1 MVAGGQDVNLMKVR
15 GLVFDP
21 HTNMYI
27 VILNDEENKEVLPI
41 WIGKFEANAICF
53 ILEGITP
60 PRPMTHDL
68 TKSILDTLDIKIISI
83 VINNL
88 KDNTYYA
95 KIHLSSQGSEVVI
108 DSRPSDAIA
117 LALRSSA
124 PIFVS
129 EDVLEKRNAENLDQW
144 LKNLKPEDFGKYLS

>member
-1 MVAGGQDVNLMKVR
+1 MYIMKVR

-27 VILNDEENKEVLPI
+27 VILNDETDREILPI

-53 ILEGITP
+53 VLEGITP

-68 TKSILDTLDIKIISI
+68 TKNILDMLDIKIISI
-83 VINNL
+83 VVNNL
-88 KDNTYYA
+88 QDNTYYA

-117 LALRSSA
+117 LALRANA
-124 PIFVS
+124 PIFVA
-129 EDVLEKRNAENLDQW
+129 EEVMDRRNSENLDQW
-144 LKNLKPEDFGKYLS
+144 LKNLKPEDFGKYMT

>member
-1 MVAGGQDVNLMKVR
+1 MYLMKVR

-53 ILEGITP
+53 VLEGIIP

-68 TKSILDTLDIKIISI
+68 TKSIMDTLDIKIISI
-83 VINNL
+83 VISNL

-95 KIHLSSQGSEVVI
+95 KIHLLSHGSEVVV

-129 EDVLEKRNAENLDQW
+129 EEVLERRNAENLDQW
-144 LKNLKPEDFGKYLS
+144 LKNLRPEDFGKFLT

>member
-1 MVAGGQDVNLMKVR
+1 MYLMKVR
-15 GLVFDP
+15 GLVYDP

-27 VILNDEENKEVLPI
+27 VILNDEDNKEILPI

-53 ILEGITP
+53 VLEGITP

-68 TKSILDTLDIKIISI
+68 AKNILDTLDIKIIS
-83 VINNL
+83 VVVNNL

-95 KIHLSSQGSEVVI
+95 KIHLLADGSEIVI

-117 LALRSSA
+117 LALRANA
-124 PIFVS
+124 PIFVA
-129 EDVLEKRNAENLDQW
+129 EEVMEKRNSENLDQW
-144 LKNLKPEDFGKYLS
+144 LKNLRPEDFGKYMT

>member
-1 MVAGGQDVNLMKVR
+1 MKVR
-15 GLVFDP
+15 GLVCDP

-53 ILEGITP
+53 VLEGITP

-68 TKSILDTLDIKIISI
+68 TKSIMDTLDIKIISI
-83 VINNL
+83 VISNL

-95 KIHLSSQGSEVVI
+95 KIHLLSHGSEVVV

-129 EDVLEKRNAENLDQW
+129 EEVLERRNAENLDQW
-144 LKNLKPEDFGKYLS
+144 LKNLRPEDFGKFLT

>member
-1 MVAGGQDVNLMKVR
+1 MYLMKVR

-129 EDVLEKRNAENLDQW
+129 EDVLEKRNSENLDQW

>member
-1 MVAGGQDVNLMKVR
+1 MNLMKVR

-27 VILNDEENKEVLPI
+27 VILNDEENKDVLPI

>member
-1 MVAGGQDVNLMKVR
+1 MNLMKVR

-83 VINNL
+83 VISNL

-95 KIHLSSQGSEVVI
+95 KIHLSSHGSEVVV
-108 DSRPSDAIA
+108 DSRPSDGIA
-117 LALRSSA
+117 LALRASA

-129 EDVLEKRNAENLDQW
+129 EDVLEKRNSENLDQW

>member
-1 MVAGGQDVNLMKVR
+1 MYLMKVR

-27 VILNDEENKEVLPI
+27 VILNDETDKEILPI
-41 WIGKFEANAICF
+41 SIGKFEANAICF

-68 TKSILDTLDIKIISI
+68 TKNVLDTLGVKIISI
-83 VINNL
+83 VINSL
-88 KDNTYYA
+88 KENTYYA
-95 KIHLSSQGSEVVI
+95 KIHLQSGGSEVVV

-117 LALRSSA
+117 LALRASA
-124 PIFVS
+124 PIFVA
-129 EDVLEKRNAENLDQW
+129 EDVLEKRNSENLDQW
-144 LKNLKPEDFGKYLS
+144 LKNLKPEDFGKYMT

>member
-1 MVAGGQDVNLMKVR
+1 MFLMKVR

-27 VILNDEENKEVLPI
+27 VILNDEENKDVLPI

-95 KIHLSSQGSEVVI
+95 KIHLSSQGSEVVV

>member
-1 MVAGGQDVNLMKVR
+1 MNLMKVR

-27 VILNDEENKEVLPI
+27 VILNDEENKDVLPI

-95 KIHLSSQGSEVVI
+95 KIHLSSHGSEVVV

>member
-1 MVAGGQDVNLMKVR
+1 VNLMKVR

-88 KDNTYYA
+88 KENTYYA
-95 KIHLSSQGSEVVI
+95 KIHLSAQGSEVVI

-144 LKNLKPEDFGKYLS
+144 LKNLKPEDFGKYLT

>member
-1 MVAGGQDVNLMKVR
+1 MYLMKVR

-27 VILNDEENKEVLPI
+27 VILNDETDKEILPI

-68 TKSILDTLDIKIISI
+68 TKNVLDILDAKIISI

-95 KIHLSSQGSEVVI
+95 KIHLLSRGSEVVI

-117 LALRSSA
+117 LALRASA
-124 PIFVS
+124 PIFVAD
-129 EDVLEKRNAENLDQW
+129 DVLDKRNSENLDQW
-144 LKNLKPEDFGKYLS
+144 LKNLKPEDFGKYMT

>member
-1 MVAGGQDVNLMKVR
+1 MNLMKVR

-88 KDNTYYA
+88 KENTYYA
-95 KIHLSSQGSEVVI
+95 KIHLSAQGSEVVI

>member
-1 MVAGGQDVNLMKVR
+1 MNLMKVR

-95 KIHLSSQGSEVVI
+95 KIHLSSHGSEVVV